1 MVKYQSSPLDL
12 TFAALSDPSRRAMLA
27 RLANGD
33 ATVGELAR
41 PFSMSLPAVTKH
53 LNVLQ
58 RAGLI
63 TRERDGR
70 MRRCHLRPE
79 RLSQAMGWI
88 EDTRRFW
95 DGQLEALARHL
106 ENTSEPSPN
115 QSKPTKKE

>member
-1 MVKYQSSPLDL
+1 MVNYQSSPLDL
-12 TFAALSDPSRRAMLA
+12 TFAALADPSRRAMLA

-33 ATVGELAR
+33 ATVGALAQ

-95 DGQLEALARHL
+95 DGQMAALARHL
-106 ENTSEPSPN
+106 GEDDR
-115 QSKPTKKE
+115 PTPPGSTPRNK